1 MSGRAAGII
10 DAIRNDTR
18 RGASELVRDAL
29 GAFTATIDDTP
40 ASAALQPHLERT
52 ARAILEAQPAMA
64 PLLALACSVLRSTTA
79 IPPEKATAA
88 AKQAVLEFAARLD
101 RIAREV
107 PERADALIPAGGR
120 VLTLSASATVRR
132 ALTLAAARRTFDVVC
147 LEGRPA
153 LEGRQIAT
161 QLAEH
166 GIRVVV
172 AVDAALGSVMRD
184 CDVALVGADSIG
196 DLGIVNKIGTRAAAL
211 LARRAGVPIYAIAD
225 STKLLPTG
233 WPQELDDDRASTEV
247 WPDAPAGV
255 TIWNRY
261 FETTPLAWFDGV
273 VTEDGLRSEA
283 DIEMQRS
290 RLHVPAPLRDAA

>member
-29 GAFTATIDDTP
+29 VAFTATIDDAP
-40 ASAALQPHLERT
+40 ASEALQPRLERT
-52 ARAILEAQPAMA
+52 ARALVEAQPAMA
-64 PLLALACSVLRSTTA
+64 PLLALACSIVRSTAST
-79 IPPEKATAA
+79 PPDRTTAA

-107 PERADALIPAGGR
+107 PERADGLIPAGGR
-120 VLTLSASATVRR
+120 VLTLSSSATVRR

-153 LEGRQIAT
+153 LEGRDMAA

-166 GIRVVV
+166 RMRVVV

-184 CDVALVGADSIG
+184 CDVVLVGADSIG
-196 DLGIVNKIGTRAAAL
+196 DLGIVNKVGTRAAAL
-211 LARRAGVPIYAIAD
+211 LARRTGVPIYAIAD
-225 STKLLPTG
+225 STKLLPVG
-233 WPQELDDDRASTEV
+233 WPQELDGDRPTAEV

-283 DIEMQRS
+283 DVEMQRA
-290 RLHVPAPLRDAA
+290 RLHVPATLRDAA